1 MPLCGASADDARS
14 AAAADEAEVALAPVP
29 RAVVAGCRRR
39 CGASS
44 GGRRDTDGR
53 LPECGGGREE
63 PRAGA
68 PCAGAGGG
76 RAESLARVLSFE
88 CPLTTSSSGGC
99 FFFRGFGGFF
109 FTELLPMTKSNA
121 TGVGLKP
128 AERPP
133 LPPPLVRAPAPCPGE
148 GRGAETEGQGPAE
161 SRGEAEAAWACF
173 GGRDGGAEGDGGE
186 RDDAEGDGE
195 SSGQTGCAP
204 LPATGT
210 GERLKAPRPDVADE

>member
-1 MPLCGASADDARS
+1 M
-14 AAAADEAEVALAPVP
+14 ALAPVP

-133 LPPPLVRAPAPCPGE
+133 LPPPLVRAPCPGE